1 MKIIENHD
9 AQFMLL
15 AGFIIAIGLVITTV
29 ILNSIMFER
38 NIAVGAGNEPTK
50 NDIINLI
57 QITRDEVRAAYGNAT
72 NSSTSKTIQILNFN
86 SQLQNFTDNLST
98 IYALQGEGVNM
109 SLDKSNWNN
118 SRYANFTD
126 SGTANEAT
134 NWTVIESVKNV
145 LKFELRNV
153 SGSNFEVQVTN
164 QTTGAF
170 LWSMKLNGVNSID
183 IKNSS
188 GYTNNYNVDFSYID
202 LLNVSWNNYKFVT
215 NVGTN
220 ISNISFLNGQN
231 AGGRYYVTGN
241 TNYGKNFTRARD
253 YVLNATVLLSTS
265 KAVVNITIPVSVP

>member
-98 IYALQGEGVNM
+98 IYALQGEG
-109 SLDKSNWNN
+109 
-118 SRYANFTD
+118 
-126 SGTANEAT
+126 
-134 NWTVIESVKNV
+134 
-145 LKFELRNV
+145 
-153 SGSNFEVQVTN
+153 
-164 QTTGAF
+164 
-170 LWSMKLNGVNSID
+170 
-183 IKNSS
+183 
-188 GYTNNYNVDFSYID
+188 
-202 LLNVSWNNYKFVT
+202 
-215 NVGTN
+215 
-220 ISNISFLNGQN
+220 
-231 AGGRYYVTGN
+231 
-241 TNYGKNFTRARD
+241 
-253 YVLNATVLLSTS
+253 
-265 KAVVNITIPVSVP
+265 